1 MVTTHVGCGLEFS
14 TSFKKHKL
22 WGKCLRH
29 QDRATSEWHSFWLD
43 RKLWFVLCS
52 LLTGGT
58 DGGGAAWGWKEQ
70 RPDPRGRG
78 KISEWGA
85 TQEVLKSP
93 FRSLTQMFSHN
104 FRGMCLAAP
113 KAVTRP
119 YLPKSTELRGDK
131 VGTVS
136 LKCLCLVEKRVSRW
150 DQTTRYSGLAPC
162 SCLTATASVRAV
174 SWFWGQRGYKV
185 WPRPVIADKAVWIDR
200 LSGRGGREIAI
211 VVSVTPEHIVCSMF
225 AVLRKDRKQKKN
237 PFPYRELVES

>member
-1 MVTTHVGCGLEFS
+1 MRMVTTHVGCGLEFS
-14 TSFKKHKL
+14 TSFKKL

-43 RKLWFVLCS
+43 RKLRFVLCS

-119 YLPKSTELRGDK
+119 YLPKSTELRRDK
-131 VGTVS
+131 VGPVG
-136 LKCLCLVEKRVSRW
+136 LKRLCLVERRVSRW
-150 DQTTRYSGLAPC
+150 DQTTRHSRLAPWC
-162 SCLTATASVRAV
+162 SCLTTTASVRAV
-174 SWFWGQRGYKV
+174 SWSWGRRGYKV
-185 WPRPVIADKAVWIDR
+185 WPRPVTADKAVRVDR
-200 LSGRGGREIAI
+200 LSGRRGQKLAI
-211 VVSVTPEHIVCSMF
+211 VASFVWLLKRYVPCSRCC
-225 AVLRKDRKQKKN
+225 VKTGN
-237 PFPYRELVES
+237 

>member
-1 MVTTHVGCGLEFS
+1 MCMVTTHVGCGLEFS

-58 DGGGAAWGWKEQ
+58 DGRGAAWGWKEQ

-113 KAVTRP
+113 TAVSRP
-119 YLPKSTELRGDK
+119 YLPKSTELRRDK
-131 VGTVS
+131 VGPVG
-136 LKCLCLVEKRVSRW
+136 LKCLCLVEKRVSRR
-150 DQTTRYSGLAPC
+150 DQTTRYPRLAPWC

-174 SWFWGQRGYKV
+174 SWSWGRRGYKV
-185 WPRPVIADKAVWIDR
+185 WPDR
-200 LSGRGGREIAI
+200 LSLTKLCELIGYRGGGDRNWQSWPVLCGCWSGACHVRG
-211 VVSVTPEHIVCSMF
+211 VV
-225 AVLRKDRKQKKN
+225 
-237 PFPYRELVES
+237 

>member
-1 MVTTHVGCGLEFS
+1 MCIVATHAGCALEFS

-22 WGKCLRH
+22 WGKCLGH

-58 DGGGAAWGWKEQ
+58 DGRGAAWGWKEQ

-119 YLPKSTELRGDK
+119 YLPKSTELRRDK
-131 VGTVS
+131 VGPVS

-150 DQTTRYSGLAPC
+150 DQTTRYSGLAPWC
-162 SCLTATASVRAV
+162 SCLTGTASVRAV
-174 SWFWGQRGYKV
+174 SWSWGGRGYKV
-185 WPRPVIADKAVWIDR
+185 WPRPVIADKAVRVDR
-200 LSGRGGREIAI
+200 LSNWQSWFLWLLNTLC
-211 VVSVTPEHIVCSMF
+211 VQCLPTVN
-225 AVLRKDRKQKKN
+225 KKN
-237 PFPYRELVES
+237 HFPYRELEES